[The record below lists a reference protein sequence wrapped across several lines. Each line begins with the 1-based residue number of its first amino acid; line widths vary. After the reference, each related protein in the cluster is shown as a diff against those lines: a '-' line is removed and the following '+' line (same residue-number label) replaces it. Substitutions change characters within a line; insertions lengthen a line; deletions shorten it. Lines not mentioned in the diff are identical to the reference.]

1 MNNVAIQK
9 TQSGRIDLN
18 CIVLHLIA
26 VGTFKLRGEQCKD
39 AVEAAI
45 KAGIR
50 HIDTASI
57 YKNEEDVGAAIRNM
71 EAQGVVTRHELFVTS
86 KASPYEMISGR

>member
-1 MNNVAIQK
+1 MN
-9 TQSGRIDLN
+9 S
-18 CIVLHLIA
+18 IVLHFIA
-26 VGTFKLRGEQCKD
+26 VGTYRLQGEQCTN

-86 KASPYEMISGR
+86 KASPYEMVSGTL